1 MVEDSILTWAERSA
15 AFAQTNKQT
24 NKQMPIALSSEGTT
38 TVADEAKADSFD
50 LRKAC
55 TIHARRFKFIFI
67 NATAV
72 AAVAAA
78 AITTITATT
87 STSTVAFLSR
97 GATAK

>member
-15 AFAQTNKQT
+15 VFAQTNKQT
-24 NKQMPIALSSEGTT
+24 NKQMPIALSGEGTT
-38 TVADEAKADSFD
+38 TVADDAKADSFD

-67 NATAV
+67 NA
-72 AAVAAA
+72 AAAAA
-78 AITTITATT
+78 AITTITTT
-87 STSTVAFLSR
+87 TPTSTVAFLSR